1 MCVIYI
7 VLKKG
12 GDYLPED
19 TKLETQ
25 NNSSSDFEEDFSV
38 TFTTKENVD
47 GEETV
52 ILTSEE
58 VANNWMRKALEGFD
72 PSNRQF
78 SVYLNEESSAGNTAT
93 NLKELKEL
101 SKGAQ
106 SDLRKI
112 LKVNSIVRQVINED
126 DIIGKVYEAVISNLN
141 ANIRISF
148 DDLPPKYK
156 KKTKEQ
162 AELLIKQFHKET
174 NINQILSVS
183 IPTVYIEGN
192 CIKYLR
198 SKNGHYVVDTY
209 PLGVAIVSDY
219 SLNGLPYVL
228 IDIRELTNRL
238 QKTTIKGKR
247 NRPLFFGSLTEEIKN
262 NYPDEVYQAYI
273 NKEHYAKLDIRR
285 TGLNRFNNMNRKYG
299 LTPVFKALKPSLMLD
314 TFDKADAVNAKAKSK
329 KIIHQI
335 LRKEVM
341 GQTYEK
347 KGLEEMAYAHENLAA
362 AWKNPTVLYTSPPCV
377 EKIVYVEPKVET
389 TDTDTI
395 NQYRSRVTSALGISF
410 LNTDGNQTVSTANIS
425 IKQLMKTINKIAE
438 QEEVI
443 LSRWYSI
450 ILEENDIP
458 LEYCPTPHILDA
470 ELLEFDMRKD
480 LSELLYSKFNCSYE
494 TAYELVG
501 INVKDEIEK
510 RKKEKELGYEDILTV
525 HPTSYNSSGD
535 NGDVS
540 VGRPSGTTNDG
551 NSVNDVKVEYDQNY
565 NQTRVTE

>member
-19 TKLETQ
+19 TRLETQ

-38 TFTTKENVD
+38 TFATKENVD

-174 NINQILSVS
+174 NLNQILSAS

-285 TGLNRFNNMNRKYG
+285 TGVNRFNNMNRKYG

-362 AWKNPTVLYTSPPCV
+362 AWRNPTVLYTSPPCV

-450 ILEENDIP
+450 ILEENGIP
-458 LEYCPTPHILDA
+458 LECCPTPHILDA

-494 TAYELVG
+494 TAYGLVG

-535 NGDVS
+535 SSDTT

-551 NSVNDVKVEYDQNY
+551 NSVNDVKVEYDQDY